1 MVRIVLKSD
10 DHEVAKQLAPE
21 PQTQSFGFVTE
32 LTSTAHLQAQVSD
45 FEQYQL

>member
-1 MVRIVLKSD
+1 MSRIVLKPD

-32 LTSTAHLQAQVSD
+32 LTSSAHLQAR
-45 FEQYQL
+45 L